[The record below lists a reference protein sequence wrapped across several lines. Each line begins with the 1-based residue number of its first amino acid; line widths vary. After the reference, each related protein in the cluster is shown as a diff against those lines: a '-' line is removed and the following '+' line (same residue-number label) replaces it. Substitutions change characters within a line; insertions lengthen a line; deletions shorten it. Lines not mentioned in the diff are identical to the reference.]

1 MTDKLTG
8 GNTNYYL
15 AEIEYPKRGSAY
27 TAECEDIIT
36 ALKMTFAEG
45 CAFKAIWRSASAR
58 LGNGKPGADAF
69 GIYDGEKINHYG
81 KRILVE
87 RHITQDK
94 AIEQS
99 KVPLFVPIRCTDE
112 PAPPWPQNPAN
123 AVKLEE
129 AISVP
134 APFTETEG
142 GSRRDRRPDEEYIG
156 PQ

>member
-58 LGNGKPGADAF
+58 LGNGKPGADEF
-69 GIYDGEKINHYG
+69 GIYDGEKISHYG

-87 RHITQDK
+87 RHIAQDK
-94 AIEQS
+94 AVEQS
-99 KVPLFVPIRCTDE
+99 KVPLFAE
-112 PAPPWPQNPAN
+112 PKDLPETVLKPSQPPGLAAYPQEGWHTPVFNTGNP
-123 AVKLEE
+123 
-129 AISVP
+129 
-134 APFTETEG
+134 ETPKE
-142 GSRRDRRPDEEYIG
+142 
-156 PQ
+156 